1 MINFYLSVLETGE
14 DKNLFEDLYL
24 KYRQSMYAVAYSI
37 LNNVED
43 SEDAVHNA
51 FLTIAD
57 NFEKIKAI
65 PCHEIK
71 TYFIIIVRNV
81 SINIYNKNKKNS
93 ERFTELAGNKISVDI
108 NFFENIDYEKLV
120 QTISNLPMIYKDVLY
135 LHYINGFTT
144 KEIAKMLD
152 ISIDTV
158 RKRIER
164 AKKLLKAELEKGEIH
179 V

>member
-1 MINFYLSVLETGE
+1 MINIYLSVLETGE
-14 DKNLFEDLYL
+14 DKSFFEELYL

-37 LNNVED
+37 LNNIED

-71 TYFIIIVRNV
+71 SYFVIIVRNV

-93 ERFTELAGNKISVDI
+93 ERFAELDDNKISVDI
-108 NFFENIDYEKLV
+108 DFFENIDYEKLV
-120 QTISNLPMIYKDVLY
+120 KTISNLPTIYKDVLY
-135 LHYINGFTT
+135 LHYINGFAT
-144 KEIAKMLD
+144 KEISKMLD

-164 AKKLLKAELEKGEIH
+164 AKKLLKAELERGEIYA
-179 V
+179 